1 MQVTWAGAAVLA
13 GAIGA
18 GMLSAPLALAEGRM
32 KEIGNLRDRS
42 FCEVRVVSADPAEMR
57 LYSTIGLG
65 DCTPEAAAA
74 IGAEEAAARLGGEAA
89 MVDGPRRYL
98 IDWLQ
103 SRGLDQPAVD
113 VQGVAMR
120 AVAERALD
128 ADEPDEAAAY
138 VPHRT
143 PVPGTYIYA
152 AGETVYEL
160 MGDSRVYVMASYSQA
175 VDPDLSVE
183 DLAGL
188 GERLTLPEG
197 WRFRVRTL
205 DQDLSL
211 VSGDKGA
218 SVVIDELGNRY
229 RRFELS
235 FQPT

>member
-1 MQVTWAGAAVLA
+1 MQATWARAAMLA
-13 GAIGA
+13 GTIGA
-18 GMLSAPLALAEGRM
+18 GILSAPLALAEGRM
-32 KEIGNLRDRS
+32 REIGNLRDRR
-42 FCEVRVVSADPAEMR
+42 FCEIRVAIAVPAAER
-57 LYSTIGLG
+57 LYSTVGLG
-65 DCTPEAAAA
+65 DCSPAAAEA
-74 IGAEEAAARLGGEAA
+74 IRPEQAASRLGGEAA
-89 MVDGPRRYL
+89 TVDGPRHYL

-113 VQGVAMR
+113 VQGVPMR
-120 AVAERALD
+120 PVAERAG
-128 ADEPDEAAAY
+128 AGPAEAAAY
-138 VPHRT
+138 VPHRI

-175 VDPDLSVE
+175 VDPDLSAE

-188 GERLTLPEG
+188 GERLKLPEG

-218 SVVIDELGNRY
+218 SVVVDELGNRY